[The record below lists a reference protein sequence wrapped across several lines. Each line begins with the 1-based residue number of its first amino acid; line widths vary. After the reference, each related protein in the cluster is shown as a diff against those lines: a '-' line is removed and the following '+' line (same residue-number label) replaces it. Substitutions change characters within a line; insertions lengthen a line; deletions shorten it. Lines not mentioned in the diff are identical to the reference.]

1 MTQISKKDRQE
12 LPALAPMLD
21 MVEAGMGFVPNSMLT
36 MAHWPELLGAFG
48 GLGATILQ
56 TGDIEPEL
64 KQLIALVSSRA
75 SGCNYCQAHTS
86 HSAHRAGAA
95 DAKIAAAFEF
105 EQSPLFSDRE
115 RVALRFGWH
124 AAMQPNATEPS
135 DFAALKQF
143 FSEREVVEIV
153 AVVSLFGF
161 LNRWNDTMATE
172 LEAPGGRF
180 CPSGALEQTESGVEE
195 NTDCGFALLGLSLV
209 FSPF

>member
-1 MTQISKKDRQE
+1 MSQISKKDRQE

-36 MAHWPELLGAFG
+36 MAHWPELLDAFG

-95 DAKIAAAFEF
+95 EAKIAAAFEF
-105 EQSPLFSDRE
+105 E
-115 RVALRFGWH
+115 
-124 AAMQPNATEPS
+124 
-135 DFAALKQF
+135 
-143 FSEREVVEIV
+143 
-153 AVVSLFGF
+153 
-161 LNRWNDTMATE
+161 
-172 LEAPGGRF
+172 
-180 CPSGALEQTESGVEE
+180 
-195 NTDCGFALLGLSLV
+195 
-209 FSPF
+209 

>member
-1 MTQISKKDRQE
+1 MTQISKKERQE

-95 DAKIAAAFEF
+95 EAKIAAAFEF

-135 DFAALKQF
+135 DLAALKQF

-172 LEAPGGRF
+172 LEPQAVEFGNR
-180 CPSGALEQTESGVEE
+180 ALAESGW
-195 NTDCGFALLGLSLV
+195 NRGKH
-209 FSPF
+209 

>member
-1 MTQISKKDRQE
+1 MTQISKKERQE

-86 HSAHRAGAA
+86 HSAHRAGVAE
-95 DAKIAAAFEF
+95 AKIAAAFEF

-172 LEAPGGRF
+172 LEPQAVEFGNR
-180 CPSGALEQTESGVEE
+180 ALAESGW
-195 NTDCGFALLGLSLV
+195 NRGKH
-209 FSPF
+209 

>member
-135 DFAALKQF
+135 DFAALKEF

-172 LEAPGGRF
+172 LEAPAADF
-180 CPSGALEQTESGVEE
+180 ADQALKQTDWRRGKH
-195 NTDCGFALLGLSLV
+195 
-209 FSPF
+209 

>member
-1 MTQISKKDRQE
+1 MSQISKKQRQE
-12 LPALAPMLD
+12 LPALASLLD
-21 MVEAGMGFVPNSMLT
+21 MVEVSMGFLPNSMLT

-48 GLGATILQ
+48 GLGATVLQ
-56 TGDIEPEL
+56 SGEVEPEL

-95 DAKIAAAFEF
+95 EEKIAAAFEF
-105 EQSPLFSDRE
+105 EQSSLFTERE

-124 AAMQPNATEPS
+124 AALQPNATEPS
-135 DFAALKQF
+135 DFAALKAF

-172 LEAPGGRF
+172 LETPAADF
-180 CPSGALEQTESGVEE
+180 ADQALEQTDWSRGKH
-195 NTDCGFALLGLSLV
+195 
-209 FSPF
+209 

>member
-1 MTQISKKDRQE
+1 MTQISKKERQE
-12 LPALAPMLD
+12 LTALAPMLD

-95 DAKIAAAFEF
+95 EAKIAAAFEF

-172 LEAPGGRF
+172 LEPQAVEFGNR
-180 CPSGALEQTESGVEE
+180 ALAESGW
-195 NTDCGFALLGLSLV
+195 NRGKH
-209 FSPF
+209 

>member
-86 HSAHRAGAA
+86 HSAHRAGAVE
-95 DAKIAAAFEF
+95 AKIAAAFEF

-172 LEAPGGRF
+172 LEPQAVEFGNR
-180 CPSGALEQTESGVEE
+180 ALAESGW
-195 NTDCGFALLGLSLV
+195 NRGKH
-209 FSPF
+209 

>member
-1 MTQISKKDRQE
+1 MTQISKKERQE

-75 SGCNYCQAHTS
+75 SGCHYCQAHTS

-95 DAKIAAAFEF
+95 EAKIAAAFEF

-172 LEAPGGRF
+172 LEPQAVEFGNR
-180 CPSGALEQTESGVEE
+180 ALAESGW
-195 NTDCGFALLGLSLV
+195 NRGKH
-209 FSPF
+209 

>member
-1 MTQISKKDRQE
+1 MTQISKKERQE

-95 DAKIAAAFEF
+95 EANIAAAFEF

-172 LEAPGGRF
+172 LEPQAVEFGNR
-180 CPSGALEQTESGVEE
+180 ALAESGW
-195 NTDCGFALLGLSLV
+195 NRGKH
-209 FSPF
+209 

>member
-36 MAHWPELLGAFG
+36 MAHWPELLDAFG

-172 LEAPGGRF
+172 LEPQAVEFGNR
-180 CPSGALEQTESGVEE
+180 ALAESGW
-195 NTDCGFALLGLSLV
+195 NRGKH
-209 FSPF
+209 

>member
-86 HSAHRAGAA
+86 HSAHRAGAGQ
-95 DAKIAAAFEF
+95 AKIAAAFEF
-105 EQSPLFSDRE
+105 EQSSLFSDRE
-115 RVALRFGWH
+115 RVALRFSWH
-124 AAMQPNATEPS
+124 AALQPNATEPS

-172 LEAPGGRF
+172 LEPQAVEFGNR
-180 CPSGALEQTESGVEE
+180 ALAESGW
-195 NTDCGFALLGLSLV
+195 NRGKH
-209 FSPF
+209 

>member
-1 MTQISKKDRQE
+1 MSQISKKDRQK

-75 SGCNYCQAHTS
+75 SGCHYCQAHTS

-95 DAKIAAAFEF
+95 EAKIAAAFEF

-124 AAMQPNATEPS
+124 AAMQPNAIEPN
-135 DFAALKQF
+135 DFAALKEF

-172 LEAPGGRF
+172 LEAPAADF
-180 CPSGALEQTESGVEE
+180 ADQALKQTDWRRGKH
-195 NTDCGFALLGLSLV
+195 
-209 FSPF
+209 

>member
-1 MTQISKKDRQE
+1 MTQISKKEQQE
-12 LPALAPMLD
+12 LPALAPLLD

-95 DAKIAAAFEF
+95 EAKIAAAFEF

-172 LEAPGGRF
+172 LEPQAAEFGNR
-180 CPSGALEQTESGVEE
+180 ALAESGW
-195 NTDCGFALLGLSLV
+195 NRGKH
-209 FSPF
+209 

>member
-1 MTQISKKDRQE
+1 MTQISKKERQE

-36 MAHWPELLGAFG
+36 MAHWPELLDAFG

-95 DAKIAAAFEF
+95 EAKIAAAFEF

-172 LEAPGGRF
+172 LEPQAVEFGNR
-180 CPSGALEQTESGVEE
+180 ALAESGW
-195 NTDCGFALLGLSLV
+195 NRGKH
-209 FSPF
+209 

>member
-1 MTQISKKDRQE
+1 MSQISKKDRQE

-95 DAKIAAAFEF
+95 EAKIAAAFEF

-135 DFAALKQF
+135 DFAALKEF

-172 LEAPGGRF
+172 LEAPAADF
-180 CPSGALEQTESGVEE
+180 AHQALEQTGWSRGKH
-195 NTDCGFALLGLSLV
+195 
-209 FSPF
+209 

>member
-95 DAKIAAAFEF
+95 EAKIAAAFEF

-172 LEAPGGRF
+172 LEPQA
-180 CPSGALEQTESGVEE
+180 A
-195 NTDCGFALLGLSLV
+195 
-209 FSPF
+209 

>member
-1 MTQISKKDRQE
+1 MTQISKKEQQE

-95 DAKIAAAFEF
+95 EAKIAAAFEF

-172 LEAPGGRF
+172 LEPQAVEFGNR
-180 CPSGALEQTESGVEE
+180 ALAESGW
-195 NTDCGFALLGLSLV
+195 NRGKH
-209 FSPF
+209 

>member
-95 DAKIAAAFEF
+95 EAKIAAAFEF

-135 DFAALKQF
+135 DLAALKQF

-172 LEAPGGRF
+172 LEPQAVEFGNR
-180 CPSGALEQTESGVEE
+180 ALAESGW
-195 NTDCGFALLGLSLV
+195 NRGKH
-209 FSPF
+209 

>member
-1 MTQISKKDRQE
+1 MSQISKKDRQE

-36 MAHWPELLGAFG
+36 MAHWPELLDAFG

-95 DAKIAAAFEF
+95 EAKIAAAFEF

-172 LEAPGGRF
+172 LEPQAVEFGNR
-180 CPSGALEQTESGVEE
+180 ALAESGW
-195 NTDCGFALLGLSLV
+195 NRGKH
-209 FSPF
+209 